1 MKISNILA
9 DCCCT
14 LSVPAQQCVCVPGVC
29 VFVPG
34 VCALSVSALAFA
46 KHEVLCKY
54 LSINVFYLA
63 LFQFASATQCNF
75 PHHFHIFLDFRE
87 II

>member
-1 MKISNILA
+1 MCL
-9 DCCCT
+9 
-14 LSVPAQQCVCVPGVC
+14 VC
-29 VFVPG
+29 

-63 LFQFASATQCNF
+63 LFQFALAT
-75 PHHFHIFLDFRE
+75 HAIFHIIFTFSSIFVKLFDIHLFTKVLRLQLSALTTLVAS
-87 II
+87 